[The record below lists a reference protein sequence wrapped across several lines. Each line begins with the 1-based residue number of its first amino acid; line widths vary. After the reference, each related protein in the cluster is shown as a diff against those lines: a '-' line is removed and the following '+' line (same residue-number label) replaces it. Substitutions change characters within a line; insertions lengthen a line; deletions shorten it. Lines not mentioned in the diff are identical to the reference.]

1 MTIRR
6 GANLPYFDNQSVIMS
21 PFPHE
26 PKRTVL
32 RAYPEPARIQF
43 KETEPD
49 SGLFSLRVQTPLY
62 QVSLTKGFVRK
73 IIISPSG

>member
-26 PKRTVL
+26 QKRTVL
-32 RAYPEPARIQF
+32 RAYPEPARIPF

-49 SGLFSLRVQTPLY
+49 LGLF
-62 QVSLTKGFVRK
+62 
-73 IIISPSG
+73 